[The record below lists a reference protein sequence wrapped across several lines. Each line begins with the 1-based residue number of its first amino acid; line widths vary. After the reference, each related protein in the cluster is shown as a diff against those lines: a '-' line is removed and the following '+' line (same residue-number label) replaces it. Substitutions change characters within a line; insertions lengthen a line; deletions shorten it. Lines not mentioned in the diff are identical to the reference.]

1 MVLNAVT
8 HDLQV
13 LMITLAEL
21 MPDPSQPRKTF
32 PDDEIQ
38 RLAASIAARGVLQP
52 LRVMWDEQ
60 RQVWLILTG
69 ESRYRAAKLA
79 GLETVPCIPVAGE
92 LSEADRL
99 ADRLTENN
107 VRHDLEPIEE
117 ARGLAQLKA
126 LKGCTSK
133 ALAEEYGF
141 SAASIS
147 KAESLLSLPP
157 DIQELIG
164 SGPGQ
169 IAPATGYEISRL
181 PDEQS
186 QRELAQAVVSKHLPR
201 HAVAEAVQ
209 ARVGKKAVAPKAGRL
224 SCKLDGGISVTVT
237 SGDPLTWDHL
247 LTALDQL
254 RKQARKL
261 CDDGR
266 DVTALAR
273 LLRAS

>member
-8 HDLQV
+8 HALQV
-13 LMITLAEL
+13 LMIALAEL

-52 LRVMWDEQ
+52 LRVIWDEQ

-107 VRHDLEPIEE
+107 VRHDLEPMEE

-126 LKGCTSK
+126 LKGCNVQGPGRGIRLFGRVDQQGRI
-133 ALAEEYGF
+133 LAV
-141 SAASIS
+141 AAAGYSGADRLRSRPDRPGDRIRN
-147 KAESLLSLPP
+147 LPP
-157 DIQELIG
+157 
-164 SGPGQ
+164 
-169 IAPATGYEISRL
+169 
-181 PDEQS
+181 
-186 QRELAQAVVSKHLPR
+186 
-201 HAVAEAVQ
+201 
-209 ARVGKKAVAPKAGRL
+209 AG
-224 SCKLDGGISVTVT
+224 
-237 SGDPLTWDHL
+237 
-247 LTALDQL
+247 
-254 RKQARKL
+254 
-261 CDDGR
+261 
-266 DVTALAR
+266 
-273 LLRAS
+273 